1 MNITVSVIQIS
12 QSDLLDFALSSGASQ
27 QTKVSAIKN
36 RPQYDPR
43 TDHWKRL
50 RDRIAKMHRQDEP
63 STVLDD
69 LCAIVPDKKKERY
82 KTAVA
87 VYKRF
92 LRGKTLDWFTPVRR
106 VWKHGDLAV
115 SINPELGLYINGTP
129 HVIKLYFREEKL
141 SKDRAVSIL
150 QLMETTLKAYHPE
163 DTVFSILDVPNN
175 KLLTN
180 GGKRRNLMPLIRGYA
195 LAFVQM
201 YKEL

>member
-1 MNITVSVIQIS
+1 MKATSSLIQIS

-36 RPQYDPR
+36 RPPYDPR

-50 RDRIAKMHRQDEP
+50 RDRITKMHRQDEP

-82 KTAVA
+82 RKAVA

-92 LRGKTLDWFTPVRR
+92 LRGKTLDWFTPVRW

-115 SINPELGLYINGTP
+115 SINPELGLYISGTP

-141 SKDRAVSIL
+141 TKDKAAGII
-150 QLMETTLKAYHPE
+150 QLMETTLQAFHPAG
-163 DTVFSILDVPNN
+163 TIFSILDVPNN

-180 GGKRRNLMPLIRGYA
+180 PSLKRSLMPLIRAYA
-195 LAFVQM
+195 IAFAQL
-201 YKEL
+201 YNEL